1 MFIIFFGFNKWKAPS
16 NVPLRF
22 IAETLGIKGEWD
34 QETETIELIED
45 MKVLINEYQ
54 EEIEE
59 MISELQNTDDKDE
72 DA

>member
-1 MFIIFFGFNKWKAPS
+1 M
-16 NVPLRF
+16 PLRF